1 MWTQTTEEEKKAE
14 LVTTD
19 GPNEP
24 NPQPVLTKV
33 DDTQGPQ
40 LFLVLKLELFLQ
52 IVNIASVSLL
62 MN

>member
-1 MWTQTTEEEKKAE
+1 MTA
-14 LVTTD
+14 D